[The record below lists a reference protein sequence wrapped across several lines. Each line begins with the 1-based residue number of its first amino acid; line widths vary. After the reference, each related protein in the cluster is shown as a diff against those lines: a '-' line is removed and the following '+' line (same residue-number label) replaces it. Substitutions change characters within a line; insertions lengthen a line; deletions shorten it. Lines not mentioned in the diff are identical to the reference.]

1 LLKSEVHSY
10 SNTHFMKIK
19 NIVFDFGG
27 VLVDW
32 NPRYLYQDHFKD
44 ANEMEYFLKNICTEE
59 WNIEQDR
66 GRSLSDATIELQEK
80 FPEHSDSIE
89 LFYGEWEK
97 MLKGEISETVSILH
111 KLKTKYK
118 LYGLTNWSS
127 ETIDIAYSRFSFFK
141 EFDGIV
147 VSGTEKLIKPDKKIY
162 QLLMERYFI
171 KAKESIFID
180 DNVNNVKAAQELG
193 FHAIHFEN
201 AAQLEANLSTLI
213 NI

>member
-1 LLKSEVHSY
+1 
-10 SNTHFMKIK
+10 MKIK

-44 ANEMEYFLKNICTEE
+44 TNKMEFFLKNICTEE

-66 GRSLSDATIELQEK
+66 GRALSEATIELQKK
-80 FPEHSDSIE
+80 FPEHSASIE
-89 LFYGEWEK
+89 LFYGEWET
-97 MLKGEISETVSILH
+97 MLKGEISGTVALLH
-111 KLKTKYK
+111 KLKKNYS

-127 ETIDIAYSRFSFFK
+127 ETIDIAYRRFSFFK

-147 VSGTEKLIKPDKKIY
+147 VSGTEKLIKPDKRIY

-171 KAKESIFID
+171 KAEESIFID
-180 DNVNNVKAAQELG
+180 DNIYNVKAAQDLG

-201 AAQLEANLSTLI
+201 ATQLEANLSTFI
-213 NI
+213 KI